1 MNWDMV
7 IFWNITSRQL
17 LYACG
22 AVLVAIVFA
31 KLIKKLFFKK
41 RDELK
46 DAVYRVCDKC
56 GWQGYISKFDT
67 RCPKCSQPF
76 IEE

>member
-1 MNWDMV
+1 MGLDMV

-17 LYACG
+17 LYGCC
-22 AVLVAIVFA
+22 AVLAAIIFF

-46 DAVYRVCDKC
+46 DAVYRVCNKC
-56 GWQGYISKFDT
+56 GWQGYINKLDT
-67 RCPKCSQPF
+67 RCPKCSQTF